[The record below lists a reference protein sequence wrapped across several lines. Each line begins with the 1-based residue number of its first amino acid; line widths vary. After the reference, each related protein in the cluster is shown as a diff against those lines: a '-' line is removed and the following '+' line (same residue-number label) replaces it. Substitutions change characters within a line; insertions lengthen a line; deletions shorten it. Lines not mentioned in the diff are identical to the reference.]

1 MDQKQL
7 NHLLAQLL
15 DGQISAEELQSLANE
30 IEGNNSARQ
39 ELMHQLNLDEAIRLL
54 HAAGRDGATF
64 ASTVDTRI
72 KAESDRFEFCNRV
85 LDLTDERTQ
94 RNFFRRL
101 FVVTGLLA
109 STAALVLLSI
119 FFSNSRLLQ
128 NQRAVTLNGSVQPAG
143 ESPLESKVPVDDG
156 VAVVTQTVDVEYD
169 NAMPLRVGDAL
180 KPGGRLRLL
189 KGTVR
194 MQFYRGAVVTLEG
207 PAELEIQGV
216 NDAVLCA
223 GKAWAHVPE
232 PAQGFTLHTPDIQVV
247 DLGTDFG
254 VEVVPGQRTAVSVF
268 SGEVE
273 LYEPNVA
280 RAEQAPISLT
290 TGQGLAF
297 GAGQREEIVV
307 DRGKFIGDDDLQQ
320 QRQRQSQATLARWRS
335 WSEATRHDVRVLMY
349 YSFEASGQD
358 DLLPNEA
365 LGAEEAAGHIIGCQ
379 WTEGRWPGK
388 RALDFKRPSD
398 RVRFQLDGEY
408 DAVTL
413 AAWVRIDGLDR
424 PLCSLMLTDGFDSG
438 EVHWQFN
445 SRGELGMA
453 IEGTSLNDYSRPL
466 VDLNDLGKW
475 IHVASTYDRQA
486 GQVHQYFNG
495 ELIGSFTV
503 TDTVAARF
511 GAAELG
517 NWGKSIDHTASQIR
531 NFNGRMDEFVLYR
544 AALTGEEIRAMY
556 EAGRPD

>member
-1 MDQKQL
+1 MDQKQFTQ
-7 NHLLAQLL
+7 LLSQLL
-15 DGQISAEELQSLANE
+15 DGQLTADELQLFTSEIAANDT
-30 IEGNNSARQ
+30 ARQ
-39 ELMHQLNLDEAIRLL
+39 ELIQQLNLDEGIRLL
-54 HAAGRDGATF
+54 HATGRDGETF
-64 ASTVDTRI
+64 TSAVETRL
-72 KAESDRFEFCNRV
+72 KAEGDRFEFCNRV

-109 STAALVLLSI
+109 STAALVLLSV

-128 NQRAVTLNGSVQPAG
+128 NQRAVTLDGSVQSAG
-143 ESPLESKVPVDDG
+143 DSPIENKAPVDDG
-156 VAVVTQTVDVEYD
+156 VAVVTQLVDVEYE
-169 NAMPLRVGDAL
+169 NALQFRVGDAL
-180 KPGGRLRLL
+180 KPGGRLRLR
-189 KGTVR
+189 KGTMR

-232 PAQGFTLHTPDIQVV
+232 PAQGFTLHTPDIEVV

-273 LYEPNVA
+273 LYEPNVS
-280 RAEQAPISLT
+280 RSEQAPISLT

-297 GAGQREEIVV
+297 GAGQREEIAV
-307 DRGKFIGDDDLQQ
+307 DRSHFIGDDDLRRQHQQ
-320 QRQRQSQATLARWRS
+320 QSQAALERWRN
-335 WSEATRHDVRVLMY
+335 WSDAARQDPRVLMY
-349 YSFEASGQD
+349 YSFETSTAD

-365 LGAEEAAGHIIGCQ
+365 AGTTEAAGHIIGCQ
-379 WTEGRWPGK
+379 WAEGRWPSK

-408 DAVTL
+408 EAVTL

-445 SRGELGMA
+445 SKGELGLA
-453 IEGTSLNDYSRPL
+453 IKDTSLNNYSRPL
-466 VDLNDLGKW
+466 VDLTDLGKW
-475 IHVASTYDRQA
+475 IHVATTYDRQS

-511 GAAELG
+511 GAAELA
-517 NWGKSIDHTASQIR
+517 NWGKSLDDIDSPIR

-556 EAGRPD
+556 EAGKPN